1 MFMFAEKLPLIP
13 LMLVLGLGLNGTSSI
28 LYGQVGKT
36 VPIDSRS
43 SSYAYLYTLG
53 EIGSATFPFLI
64 GVLSDIYSITLTNS
78 VFGVCALIVIGISF
92 FIKDTQ
98 IKNKI

>member
-1 MFMFAEKLPLIP
+1 MAGPDTI
-13 LMLVLGLGLNGTSSI
+13 
-28 LYGQVGKT
+28 
-36 VPIDSRS
+36 
-43 SSYAYLYTLG
+43 LG

-78 VFGVCALIVIGISF
+78 IFGVCALIVIGISF
-92 FIKDTQ
+92 FIKDAQ

>member
-1 MFMFAEKLPLIP
+1 MFMFSDKLPLLP
-13 LMLVLGLGLNGTSSI
+13 LMFILGLGLNGTSSI

-36 VPIDSRS
+36 VSISSRS
-43 SSYAYLYTLG
+43 SSYAYLYTVG
-53 EIGSATFPFLI
+53 EIGSAVFPFLI
-64 GVLSDIYSITLTNS
+64 GIISDVYSITLTNS
-78 VFGVCALIVIGISF
+78 IFGFCALIVIAVSF